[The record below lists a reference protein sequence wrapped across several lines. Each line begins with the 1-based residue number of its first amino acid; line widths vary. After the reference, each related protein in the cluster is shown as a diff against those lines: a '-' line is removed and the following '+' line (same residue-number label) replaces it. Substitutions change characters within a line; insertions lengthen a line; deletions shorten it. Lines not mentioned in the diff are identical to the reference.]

1 MSLSEG
7 KISLEHHLGSGIAL
21 DPVAFE
27 NKGLLSQLVLKF
39 TGIGLKVRR
48 SELRNS
54 NCFHRAAHLGM
65 EEITAVSAKH
75 KFWGSACSVL
85 VNQAFLGVDPAGC

>member
-27 NKGLLSQLVLKF
+27 NKGLLPQLVLKF
-39 TGIGLKVRR
+39 TGSGLKVWR

-54 NCFHRAAHLGM
+54 NCFPQSRSSGDGGNHGSVCKTQILGF
-65 EEITAVSAKH
+65 SL
-75 KFWGSACSVL
+75 FGSS
-85 VNQAFLGVDPAGC
+85 